1 MSVEKM
7 IDEQNKLSKR
17 INKVINKINPGIL
30 IDTRKI
36 CPLLG
41 RQCIGNN
48 CLSFS
53 PNFGI
58 NVISWEESLKIKQK
72 FLENADNDEN
82 WMEELFDDD
91 WELNSKIITPRHN
104 TLDETTYIF
113 SCKPLNNT
121 FGRCISLGKK

>member
-1 MSVEKM
+1 MSE
-7 IDEQNKLSKR
+7 KR
-17 INKVINKINPGIL
+17 INKAIKKINPGIL

-41 RQCIGNN
+41 RQCIGDE

-58 NVISWEESLKIKQK
+58 NIISWEESLAIKRI
-72 FLENADNDEN
+72 FLENADNADNAEN
-82 WMEELFDDD
+82 WMEELFDDN
-91 WELNSKIITPRHN
+91 WELNSEIVTPRLN
-104 TLDETTYIF
+104 SLDETTYIF
-113 SCKPLNNT
+113 TSKPLDNT

>member
-1 MSVEKM
+1 MSTEKL
-7 IDEQNKLSKR
+7 IGKQNKLSKR
-17 INKVINKINPGIL
+17 INKAINKINPGIL

-41 RQCIGNN
+41 KQCIGND

-58 NVISWEESLKIKQK
+58 NIISWEESLKIKQK
-72 FLENADNDEN
+72 FLENADNVEN
-82 WMEELFDDD
+82 WMEELFDDN
-91 WELNSKIITPRHN
+91 WELNSEIITPRLN
-104 TLDETTYIF
+104 SLDETTYIF
-113 SCKPLNNT
+113 SYKPLDNT